1 MVLND
6 VKNQIADDLLKFSI
20 RATLLNISS
29 KNQID
34 IKKDIYRSTTLF
46 VSNLGRIYKILSSSS
61 CFDIINE
68 LTEQK
73 EISHFARQKLSYAIA
88 LACKFRLTWYMKRKS
103 QCDMIESGN
112 PVNELVAMVGKA
124 ITISYFQIAYAL

>member
-1 MVLND
+1 MVLNG

-20 RATLLNISS
+20 RATLLNIGS

-46 VSNLGRIYKILSSSS
+46 VSNLGRIYKILSSS

-68 LTEQK
+68 LAEQ
-73 EISHFARQKLSYAIA
+73 RKLVTLPDKNYRMQLHW
-88 LACKFRLTWYMKRKS
+88 LANL
-103 QCDMIESGN
+103 D
-112 PVNELVAMVGKA
+112 
-124 ITISYFQIAYAL
+124 